1 MCLPRLKSQQ
11 KSKIKNRRII
21 YEKFICALLSLAML
35 ALFAGC
41 RDQKNIETDTTDAS
55 SGSVE
60 AQVED
65 TSAASPDSTVPQT
78 DSESASIEETKQ
90 MRLRTEQQPPRQNSR
105 LFLPASLL
113 IKDKRATFCDPIPKA
128 RYGQELSA
136 MHTYCSETPLTQTS
150 GVKKAE
156 STSFTAPS
164 LRENIPCGATA
175 TGNSMTMERS

>member
-1 MCLPRLKSQQ
+1 MK
-11 KSKIKNRRII
+11 
-21 YEKFICALLSLAML
+21 KFICALLSLAML

-78 DSESASIEETKQ
+78 DSESASVEETKADAPSNG
-90 MRLRTEQQPPRQNSR
+90 TTAVPAKQPSVSVGK
-105 LFLPASLL
+105 FA
-113 IKDKRATFCDPIPKA
+113 FCDPIPKA
-128 RYGQELSA
+128 RYGRELSA
-136 MHTYCSETPLTQTS
+136 MRTYCSRTSPPQTN

-156 STSFTAPS
+156 STSSTALS
-164 LRENIPCGATA
+164 SQENIPCGATA
-175 TGNSMTMERS
+175 TGNSMMMGQS

>member
-1 MCLPRLKSQQ
+1 MK
-11 KSKIKNRRII
+11 
-21 YEKFICALLSLAML
+21 KFICALLSLAML

-78 DSESASIEETKQ
+78 DSESASIEETKADASSSG
-90 MRLRTEQQPPRQNSR
+90 TTAVPAKQPS
-105 LFLPASLL
+105 ASVGKFAF
-113 IKDKRATFCDPIPKA
+113 IRIKRATFCEPIPKA

-136 MHTYCSETPLTQTS
+136 MRTYCSRTSPPQTN
-150 GVKKAE
+150 GVKRQ
-156 STSFTAPS
+156 S
-164 LRENIPCGATA
+164 LRAPLRSVRRKIFHV
-175 TGNSMTMERS
+175 ERRLLGTQ

>member
-1 MCLPRLKSQQ
+1 MK
-11 KSKIKNRRII
+11 
-21 YEKFICALLSLAML
+21 KFICALLSLAML

-60 AQVED
+60 AQVENP
-65 TSAASPDSTVPQT
+65 SAAPQDSTAPQT
-78 DSESASIEETKQ
+78 DSESASIEETKADASSSG
-90 MRLRTEQQPPRQNSR
+90 TTAVPAKQPSVSVGK
-105 LFLPASLL
+105 FAF
-113 IKDKRATFCDPIPKA
+113 IKEKMATFCDPIPKA
-128 RYGQELSA
+128 RYGRESSA

-164 LRENIPCGATA
+164 LRENIPCGATVS
-175 TGNSMTMERS
+175 GKSMTMERS